1 MDMSYE
7 YEWVTFL
14 FKYEDIDRIETIRH
28 NHNLMFFSIKEKMF
42 ELLIFKLSNR
52 IEVLVFF
59 LMKSL
64 TYKQ

>member
-28 NHNLMFFSIKEKMF
+28 NHNLMFF
-42 ELLIFKLSNR
+42 
-52 IEVLVFF
+52 
-59 LMKSL
+59 
-64 TYKQ
+64 Q